1 MTLAEKNPNFL
12 NAKSSYN
19 LKTKFL
25 NYEFKK
31 RLSSYNLKTKRT
43 PKIKKKIKT
52 RHKVK
57 KTSL

>member
-31 RLSSYNLKTKRT
+31 RLSSYNLKTKQT
-43 PKIKKKIKT
+43 PKKNK
-52 RHKVK
+52 
-57 KTSL
+57 